1 MDRIYSRNITHTR
14 KKENKIL
21 IKYINTFK
29 KKTIILKKKNNYQ
42 YKKRKYQKSWNM
54 LKNKK

>member
-1 MDRIYSRNITHTR
+1 MWTEETYTR

-29 KKTIILKKKNNYQ
+29 KKTIILKRKNNYQ